1 MSSNRRLQKGVLDK
15 TKTVFCVHDGNVMN
29 MMGWI
34 KMEIFCQVYLALAK
48 CHPQSREGVLHCFP
62 E

>member
-1 MSSNRRLQKGVLDK
+1 MFWIK
-15 TKTVFCVHDGNVMN
+15 TKPGFFVLHDGKVNVMN
-29 MMGWI
+29 MMGLGG
-34 KMEIFCQVYLALAK
+34 KDGEFFCQVYLALAK